1 MQQTYCVKRTSMNA
15 ALVGHIFWS
24 LISPNKCF
32 QCLNPF
38 WRTIWL
44 MKKTPSQFFWL
55 FDAFNQSENI
65 FDAYSLTFK
74 VTFDP
79 KARVFGL
86 YGKNWSIFG
95 HFWAQNKILG
105 HFSKFWQIFDQI
117 WSILPDF
124 CPNSNFHWNFKEAPC
139 TWYVHFFWSNAK

>member
-1 MQQTYCVKRTSMNA
+1 MQKPSIIDCEIVDYWFERLEELQKFIDDN
-15 ALVGHIFWS
+15 
-24 LISPNKCF
+24 
-32 QCLNPF
+32 
-38 WRTIWL
+38 
-44 MKKTPSQFFWL
+44 KKTPSQIFWL

>member
-1 MQQTYCVKRTSMNA
+1 MFEPILTDY
-15 ALVGHIFWS
+15 LVNEKNSF
-24 LISPNKCF
+24 
-32 QCLNPF
+32 
-38 WRTIWL
+38 TI
-44 MKKTPSQFFWL
+44 FWL
-55 FDAFNQSENI
+55 FDAFNQFENI

-139 TWYVHFFWSNAK
+139 TWYVHFFWSNEKQKTFYAKAYTSRFLERMYLYSFTEADACL

>member
-1 MQQTYCVKRTSMNA
+1 MFSMFEPILTDY
-15 ALVGHIFWS
+15 LVNEKNSF
-24 LISPNKCF
+24 
-32 QCLNPF
+32 
-38 WRTIWL
+38 TI
-44 MKKTPSQFFWL
+44 FWL